1 MIRNSC
7 CVKNLCKIALDCDVN
22 VSDLAKPLVKS
33 NLKFS
38 EVPEDFDWKI
48 NLVKELL
55 QTRANLY
62 VVHGFDNEELS
73 DIINT
78 ICTN

>member
-1 MIRNSC
+1 MC
-7 CVKNLCKIALDCDVN
+7 KNLCKIAFDCDVN

-33 NLKFS
+33 NLKYS
-38 EVPEDFDWKI
+38 EVPEDFGWKI
-48 NLVKELL
+48 ILVKELL